1 MKVCLYFSRLFS
13 RFVKVLAFNGSS
25 TRFSPC
31 DVFVNKRVSTN
42 KEKQYNVGYYVSIA
56 DIPVPL
62 RIGPCGGVVRVS
74 ARNNEPVGSHQCAC
88 PEFRPSL
95 KIEEASVG
103 FRFLQSDFLH
113 IQRWWTFYEG
123 NIFENRVKH

>member
-13 RFVKVLAFNGSS
+13 RFVEVLAFNGSS

-31 DVFVNKRVSTN
+31 DVFVNERVSTN

-95 KIEEASVG
+95 KKTRRVWVSDSCNPISSIYNAGGHFTNEI
-103 FRFLQSDFLH
+103 FL
-113 IQRWWTFYEG
+113 RTE
-123 NIFENRVKH
+123 